1 MPLQKLKQFQHQLNM
16 TPVQYLT
23 KIRIQKAAELL
34 RSTSFSITDIA
45 SQVGYANA
53 NYFNKAFRKAV
64 GVSAGTFR
72 DSKDVVGIDYLILD

>member
-1 MPLQKLKQFQHQLNM
+1 M

-34 RSTSFSITDIA
+34 RSTSSSVTDIA
-45 SQVGYANA
+45 DEVGYANA
-53 NYFNKAFRKAV
+53 NYFNKVFRKAV

-72 DSKDVVGIDYLILD
+72 NSKDVVGIDHLIID